1 MATTRS
7 ALIIANNEYDDVG
20 LKRLRAPAY
29 DAESLGDVLRDPD
42 IGAFEVKTLL
52 NAPAHEASLA
62 VEEFFA
68 DRAADDLLLMHV
80 SSHGVKDEGG
90 DLYFAASN
98 TQVRRLGAT
107 AIAADFVN
115 RCMARSRSR
124 RIVLLLDCCYAG
136 AFERGMLARAGSS
149 VSIEEQLGG
158 RGRAVITASSALE
171 YAFEGGDLSDANDPT
186 PSVFTSALV
195 EGLRTGDAD
204 RDQDGSVALDEL
216 YEYVYDKVRAETPNQ
231 TPGKWVFGV
240 QGDLVIARRARPV
253 TSPAPLAS
261 ELQEAVDSPFASVRL
276 AVVSELGRLAVGRH
290 EGRALAAR
298 LTLERLTLDD
308 SRMVSEAAAATL
320 AEQATAAPET
330 EAAGASHAR
339 PADDGS
345 VVAAPDTTAGPKSGP
360 ARTPDRPAATPR
372 VTTAK
377 APTVV
382 GPPDTAATPDG
393 SRTIAAGADRP
404 DAGSRFVVAGAL
416 TALGAVL
423 WLAALFPPFVV
434 DSGGTGYTIV
444 DAAGAGYSVIMLAGL
459 GAAAALLFV
468 PAVRASIGAGFVI
481 GVSTGMVSAVVLSAL
496 VPHEVSANNG
506 SLGSAYYL
514 DLVAALAVI
523 AGAIVCASRV
533 RQAGVRLQRLGRTSG
548 WPAWTVAVLG
558 VVAAASLLVQ
568 VVQASDLPGDLRQYD
583 SAVDL
588 PTLLTDA
595 VMLAVVGYVAAASTP
610 RRFGVAVLAGWL
622 VAAAS
627 MAAYYL
633 GGQLTLFTIL
643 LAAMAAVGVVFA
655 RDAKTT
661 APRAG

>member
-1 MATTRS
+1 
-7 ALIIANNEYDDVG
+7 
-20 LKRLRAPAY
+20 
-29 DAESLGDVLRDPD
+29 
-42 IGAFEVKTLL
+42 
-52 NAPAHEASLA
+52 
-62 VEEFFA
+62 
-68 DRAADDLLLMHV
+68 
-80 SSHGVKDEGG
+80 
-90 DLYFAASN
+90 
-98 TQVRRLGAT
+98 
-107 AIAADFVN
+107 
-115 RCMARSRSR
+115 
-124 RIVLLLDCCYAG
+124 
-136 AFERGMLARAGSS
+136 
-149 VSIEEQLGG
+149 
-158 RGRAVITASSALE
+158 
-171 YAFEGGDLSDANDPT
+171 
-186 PSVFTSALV
+186 VFTSALV

-253 TSPAPLAS
+253 TSPAPLES

-298 LTLERLTLDD
+298 LTLERLALDD

-320 AEQATAAPET
+320 AEQAAGVPEP
-330 EAAGASHAR
+330 EAAGATHAR
-339 PADDGS
+339 PADDAAADAA
-345 VVAAPDTTAGPKSGP
+345 VVPAPRPPAGGVGPTSGVGEP
-360 ARTPDRPAATPR
+360 AGATDSPTPGASPA
-372 VTTAK
+372 K
-377 APTVV
+377 EPTSA

-393 SRTIAAGADRP
+393 SRTIAARAGRP

-444 DAAGAGYSVIMLAGL
+444 DAVGAGYSVIVLAGL

-533 RQAGVRLQRLGRTSG
+533 RQGGARLQRLGRTSG

-558 VVAAASLLVQ
+558 VVGAASLVVQ
-568 VVQASDLPGDLRQYD
+568 VVQASDLPGEVRQYD
-583 SAVDL
+583 SAIDL